1 MKVLELDLKVRIA
14 EKLLNKIEV
23 ITSDFN
29 MEVSGFL
36 IGKIKDDRIII
47 KDIIFPKQVV
57 TGDSVDIEAKDI
69 LPLRNDPRWNNVLG
83 LWHSH
88 CHMTP
93 FFSGSEGDESHIKF
107 ISDAKD
113 VSVFIVSAFN
123 QNRHQHLVRVEI
135 KKPFKMSIEEV
146 PLIVIK
152 KHNNQAGILREIKS
166 YTSVKKIEPVQ
177 TPNVGLFYPQPRYLS
192 DFPFPDN
199 QSSKAKL
206 EKEFW
211 EAYYDREK

>member
-88 CHMTP
+88 CHNDCCQFEYSLTLKNNMI
-93 FFSGSEGDESHIKF
+93 FCHYYDES
-107 ISDAKD
+107 
-113 VSVFIVSAFN
+113 
-123 QNRHQHLVRVEI
+123 
-135 KKPFKMSIEEV
+135 
-146 PLIVIK
+146 
-152 KHNNQAGILREIKS
+152 ILRM
-166 YTSVKKIEPVQ
+166 
-177 TPNVGLFYPQPRYLS
+177 F
-192 DFPFPDN
+192 
-199 QSSKAKL
+199 
-206 EKEFW
+206 EF
-211 EAYYDREK
+211 